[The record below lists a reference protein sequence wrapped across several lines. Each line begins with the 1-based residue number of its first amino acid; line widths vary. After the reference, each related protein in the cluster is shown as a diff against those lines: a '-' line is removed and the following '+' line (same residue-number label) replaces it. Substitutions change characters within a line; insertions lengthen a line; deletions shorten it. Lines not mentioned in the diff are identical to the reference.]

1 MFSTLSI
8 MIADSTFCTED
19 FMAACDSLPLPFLIM
34 MQEDDTGAQTMYK
47 LHRDLLRWNFD
58 HRILGHGL
66 TFGISENGHSV
77 FGPNSKNPDRTAHF
91 AVFYNA
97 TQAFSLTKDFI
108 DNLDQKMDALKE
120 DIESFAAKERGRART
135 SGSTNAIE
143 SSTDILSRDA
153 FIQQARKKL
162 DAAGVRVPEGY
173 ESYLSIEYNFEE
185 GKYNIVENSAAIR
198 KTCNSYGYYCLVT
211 SQEQTAQEAL
221 EWYALRGPSE
231 KVYASAKSEIGSD
244 ASQDSGSG
252 GFHGKLLS
260 YFIAMIIWNRI
271 EYECSHYKSKS
282 ENVLDAN
289 AFIAGLDSISYKRS
303 GAVYRYA
310 GQASPVQ
317 LEILSRYGISE
328 EMLRQLGN
336 LVNARNQDKLIGQ
349 LSQAARTIP
358 ETAAAPKGKPDA
370 SGTANAKEPSR
381 DQPKPRG
388 RPKGSK
394 NKKTLEK
401 EAQLAEENRRRVE
414 AGLPPWNPH
423 PGRGRISGSKNK
435 R

>member
-1 MFSTLSI
+1 
-8 MIADSTFCTED
+8 
-19 FMAACDSLPLPFLIM
+19 
-34 MQEDDTGAQTMYK
+34 
-47 LHRDLLRWNFD
+47 
-58 HRILGHGL
+58 
-66 TFGISENGHSV
+66 
-77 FGPNSKNPDRTAHF
+77 
-91 AVFYNA
+91 
-97 TQAFSLTKDFI
+97 
-108 DNLDQKMDALKE
+108 
-120 DIESFAAKERGRART
+120 
-135 SGSTNAIE
+135 
-143 SSTDILSRDA
+143 
-153 FIQQARKKL
+153 
-162 DAAGVRVPEGY
+162 
-173 ESYLSIEYNFEE
+173 
-185 GKYNIVENSAAIR
+185 
-198 KTCNSYGYYCLVT
+198 
-211 SQEQTAQEAL
+211 
-221 EWYALRGPSE
+221 
-231 KVYASAKSEIGSD
+231 
-244 ASQDSGSG
+244 
-252 GFHGKLLS
+252 
-260 YFIAMIIWNRI
+260 MIIWNRI

-289 AFIAGLDSISYKRS
+289 AFIAGLDSISYKWS
-303 GAVYRYA
+303 GAIYRYA

-435 R
+435 KTIQLEADLVAENKRRAKAGLPLFDLNQYKKYLKKLGQSAKNAPTNASGQKTKSVPNSPADQPKRGGRVGGSINKKTLAQEEYDRQLSEETGVDIIGNPPPRPWDAKTRYAENTRRAKLRKMAEEIKKRVEENKGETWSPDAIFLEAALLFQARAMSRNPT